1 MLKSN
6 LIVNIEKYQLLFTI
20 INSTIV
26 NSKKRRCFFMS
37 SIDLVILGMVLERPQ
52 SAYDIQKDIEYHHFS
67 RWTKISIPSVYR
79 KVLQLEEKGYLQSNT
94 VKGGKAADK
103 TIYSIT
109 EKGHTYFEELMDIC
123 VNQQIPLLFDFN
135 VVIANLNKLEKNKTS
150 DLIGKLRN
158 SIISSMQVNQTYA
171 ADYAD
176 IPLVGKTIF
185 DQQQLLYQ
193 SLLEWLDLFESQFK
207 ESGLK

>member
-1 MLKSN
+1 
-6 LIVNIEKYQLLFTI
+6 
-20 INSTIV
+20 
-26 NSKKRRCFFMS
+26 
-37 SIDLVILGMVLERPQ
+37 
-52 SAYDIQKDIEYHHFS
+52 
-67 RWTKISIPSVYR
+67 
-79 KVLQLEEKGYLQSNT
+79 
-94 VKGGKAADK
+94 
-103 TIYSIT
+103 
-109 EKGHTYFEELMDIC
+109 MDIC
-123 VNQQIPLLFDFN
+123 ANQQVPLLFDFN
-135 VVIANLNKLEKNKTS
+135 VVIANLNKLEKNKAS